1 MKSEN
6 RLTDRTTYRQKD
18 TLTDRR
24 TDTQID
30 RRVYIY
36 IYRERGT
43 ERDRDRFEHFRFKV
57 LNVCPRSNLIFFCKG
72 NCHPFL

>member
-43 ERDRDRFEHFRFKV
+43 EID
-57 LNVCPRSNLIFFCKG
+57 LNILDLKF
-72 NCHPFL
+72 